1 MTSKVEGVTLKS
13 YIRQFGDLD
22 QPLEVHHISGF
33 IEEGLEAAG
42 QRATESSTAQIH
54 LKNSSMCDSDH
65 ISEYFNNFL
74 SVLFLVALLVCF
86 L

>member
-1 MTSKVEGVTLKS
+1 MESMTLKS

-42 QRATESSTAQIH
+42 HRATESSTSQIH
-54 LKNSSMCDSDH
+54 LKTPACVIWTTFEN
-65 ISEYFNNFL
+65 ILITFY
-74 SVLFLVALLVCF
+74 
-86 L
+86 